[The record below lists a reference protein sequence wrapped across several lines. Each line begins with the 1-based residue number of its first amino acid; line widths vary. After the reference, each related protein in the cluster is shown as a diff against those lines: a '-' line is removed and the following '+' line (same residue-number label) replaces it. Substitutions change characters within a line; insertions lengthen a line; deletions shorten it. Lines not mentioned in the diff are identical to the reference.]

1 VVRAGGPSVVIAAG
15 GTGGHIYPGLAL
27 AAAIRRQRPEAAI
40 TFVGTTRGLEQRLIP
55 AEGYPLSFV
64 AMVPFSGRNRAIFP
78 MALMRAGLQS
88 NRILRREQADVAVGM
103 GGYASA
109 PLILG
114 AWLGRVPS
122 LVHESGAIPGK
133 ANLVTARLATEIAL
147 AYEEARS
154 AFPGGARARVVGM
167 PLEESKTTLDR
178 AARRQPA
185 RRVLELPDDAF
196 VVFITGGSQGASSL
210 NAAAVGLGQRWRGRD
225 DLRVLLKTGAAHV
238 EQVEKDLAANGGAA
252 AVRCVSYI
260 DHIEDAYAAAD
271 LAISRAGAGS
281 VAEMAVTGLP
291 AIFVPYPHATDD
303 HQTINAQGL
312 VAAGGALV
320 VKDAEADADHLGP
333 IIERLAGDR
342 PELERM
348 STAARSAARPHA
360 ADDLAAMA
368 LTLADYKGRR

>member
-1 VVRAGGPSVVIAAG
+1 VAPLAAPSVVIAAG

-27 AAAIRRQRPEAAI
+27 AAAIRRQRPQAAI

-64 AMVPFSGRNRAIFP
+64 DMVPFTGRNRAIFP
-78 MALMRAGLQS
+78 AALLRAGVQC
-88 NRILRREQADVAVGM
+88 NRILRRERADVAVGM

-133 ANLVTARLATEIAL
+133 ANLVTARLADEIAL
-147 AYEEARS
+147 AYEQARK
-154 AFPGGARARVVGM
+154 AFPHGDRARVVGM
-167 PLEESKTTLDR
+167 PLEQAKTTLDR
-178 AARRQPA
+178 KARRTAARQALDLPA
-185 RRVLELPDDAF
+185 DAF
-196 VVFITGGSQGASSL
+196 VVFITGGSQGAASL
-210 NAAAVGLGQRWRGRD
+210 NAAAVGLGERWRGRD
-225 DLRVLLKTGAAHV
+225 DVRVLLKTGATHV
-238 EQVEKDLAANGGAA
+238 EQVEKELAANGGAS

-260 DHIEDAYAAAD
+260 EHIEDAYAAAD

-281 VAEMAVTGLP
+281 VAELAVCGLP

-303 HQTINAQGL
+303 HQRINAQEL
-312 VAAGGALV
+312 VDVGGALLV
-320 VKDAEADADHLGP
+320 ADAEADAGHLGP
-333 IIERLAGDR
+333 IIERLADD
-342 PELERM
+342 PATLASME
-348 STAARSAARPHA
+348 TAARSVGRPGA

-368 LTLADYKGRR
+368 LDLAARKAR